1 MDKHIIK
8 ELKEIW
14 DSRNIDLKKKSYLL
28 YENEWLGNKALTW
41 NSLSEIQKSG
51 WKDCICIRSGK
62 GIAR

>member
-28 YENEWLGNKALTW
+28 YENE
-41 NSLSEIQKSG
+41 
-51 WKDCICIRSGK
+51 
-62 GIAR
+62 